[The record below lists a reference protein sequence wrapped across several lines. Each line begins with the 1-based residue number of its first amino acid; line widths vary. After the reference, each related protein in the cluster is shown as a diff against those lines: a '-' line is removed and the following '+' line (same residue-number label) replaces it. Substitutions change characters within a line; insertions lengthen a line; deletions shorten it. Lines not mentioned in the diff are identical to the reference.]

1 MLEAPYFQELMS
13 VILSEGQE
21 CECPHKDTCGNLD
34 SAWCRHLVAE
44 GDRVRIVDYRDLSLA
59 QCVYRDRP
67 GCCWVLAAVE
77 RLASEYLD
85 QLHVKGPPVPS
96 NLIAAFDDSREIEV
110 RLVPLRS
117 LHGAVWLL
125 ENDWVVQL
133 NATDSPQIQRE
144 TLFHEAFHI
153 TCRTANPAFRRAD
166 MGYMPFRDVLADHFA
181 TCLLMPKKWIK
192 EHASAMTNARKIA
205 ETFDVSVPAMK
216 HRLKQL
222 DISHGRRPRV
232 PGVLPLS

>member
-1 MLEAPYFQELMS
+1 M
-13 VILSEGQE
+13 ILSEGQE

-34 SAWCRHLVAE
+34 NAWCRHVITE

-59 QCVYRDRP
+59 RCVYRERP

-77 RLASEYLD
+77 RLSSDYLN

-96 NLIAAFDDSREIEV
+96 NLITAFDDSREIEV
-110 RLVPLRS
+110 RPVPLRK

-125 ENDWVVQL
+125 DNDWVVQL
-133 NATDSPQIQRE
+133 NATDSPQIQRQ

-153 TCRTANPAFRRAD
+153 ACRTANPAFRRAD
-166 MGYMPFRDVLADHFA
+166 MGYMPFREVLADHFA
-181 TCLLMPKKWIK
+181 TCLLMPSKCVR
-192 EHASAMTNARKIA
+192 EHAPEIQDAWELANM
-205 ETFDVSVPAMK
+205 FDVSVSAMK

-222 DISHGRRPRV
+222 GISHGRQSRM
-232 PGVLPLS
+232 PGVLPLP